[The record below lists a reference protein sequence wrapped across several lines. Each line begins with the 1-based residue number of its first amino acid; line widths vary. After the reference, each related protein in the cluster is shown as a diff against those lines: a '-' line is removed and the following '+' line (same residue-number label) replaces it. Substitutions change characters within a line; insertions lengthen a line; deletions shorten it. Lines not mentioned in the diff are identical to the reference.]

1 VAVLS
6 IPRLT
11 PRRHARDVARLGIE
25 RAAVYVVLAIGALVM
40 LLPFIWMVATSLK
53 TQADIFGDPTALL
66 PIHPTFDA
74 YRDVWVRI
82 PFGRFFFNTV
92 VFAGGVTVLSLL
104 FDSMTAYAL
113 ARLEFRGR
121 ELVFW
126 LVLLTMMVPFQ
137 ITLIPLFITVFQIGW
152 INTYWGL
159 IIPRAT
165 SAFGIFL
172 LRQFFV
178 SLPKELDDAAR
189 IDGAGELRVYW
200 QIVLPL
206 AAPALATLATF
217 HFMNN
222 WNDLMWPLV
231 MTSSTDMRTVPSG
244 LALFMGNFV
253 IEHAVL
259 MAGAT
264 IGLAPLTVAFLFGQR
279 YFVRG
284 VVMTGLK

>member
-1 VAVLS
+1 MLY
-6 IPRLT
+6 L
-11 PRRHARDVARLGIE
+11 
-25 RAAVYVVLAIGALVM
+25 VLALGAAVM
-40 LLPFIWMVATSLK
+40 LLPFIWMVAASLK
-53 TQADIFGDPTALL
+53 TQADIFQYSTTLFPMHATL
-66 PIHPTFDA
+66 DA

-82 PFGRFFFNTV
+82 PFGQFFLNTLL
-92 VFAGGVTVLSLL
+92 FAGGVTALSLL
-104 FDSMTAYAL
+104 TDSMTAYAL

-121 ELVFW
+121 EVMFW
-126 LVLLTMMVPFQ
+126 LILVTMMVPFQ
-137 ITLIPLFITVFQIGW
+137 ITLIPLFITVFQFGW
-152 INTYWGL
+152 INTFWGL

-189 IDGAGELRVYW
+189 IDGASEFRVYW

-206 AAPALATLATF
+206 AAPALATLGIF

-231 MTSSTDMRTVPSG
+231 ITSSTEMRTVPSG

-264 IGLAPLTVAFLFGQR
+264 IGLLPLAVAFLFGQR

-284 VVMTGLK
+284 VVMSGLK